1 MLLFSRVDTPTEK
14 RVRKWEISLEDLV
27 VDPLG
32 KSNNRQYLKQSLQFG
47 ICVERRF
54 GHCRFEGYMGV
65 KKSRQKQ
72 LGKME
77 AGCQCH
83 GFFSGII
90 SQSPSPFVRIYG
102 QKKLDLFLSLR
113 DSSVQPC
120 SGGTTNFWQKNVK
133 RYRGHSTVYATF
145 LATFYQI

>member
-1 MLLFSRVDTPTEK
+1 MLLFFRVDTPTEK

-83 GFFSGII
+83 GGFSGII

>member
-1 MLLFSRVDTPTEK
+1 MLLFSEWTRQLKNESGNGKFHWKIQQLIHQV
-14 RVRKWEISLEDLV
+14 SL
-27 VDPLG
+27 
-32 KSNNRQYLKQSLQFG
+32 NNRQYLKQSLQFG

-83 GFFSGII
+83 GVFSGII
-90 SQSPSPFVRIYG
+90 SQFPSPFVRIYG